1 MIRSSKALFLLLL
14 VFSFVSCSTTKP
26 SKNLRDSYFENFV
39 SLEKTDW
46 NDSEKEEVLKMYK
59 SLLDNIRPKVDS
71 SNKTREVALKNL
83 LVISEELDKTKFSV
97 TPYEDVLF
105 PSDFFVKK
113 KADQVTLSILYH
125 ALGVALKLPISVETD
140 EQGSAFWVRYRIGEN
155 GFVDWLPDQKTIQTN
170 EVSAWKGD
178 YPSKDPVG
186 LIIRESAWKSF
197 LNKNFASARDD
208 LLFNQVASLPEHE
221 MFGNEIGLFSVY
233 DHKKKTLDCD
243 LIVFSEKTV
252 FPPNKIDIKT
262 GCYLAQQQWGK
273 AIPFLEKQK
282 SNYLSAQFLVR
293 AYFFQ
298 GEYQKALGASE
309 YFVKMLQS
317 STDNK
322 IPGKRNLLYREL
334 KFQNG
339 IQKKISKS

>member
-1 MIRSSKALFLLLL
+1 M
-14 VFSFVSCSTTKP
+14 
-26 SKNLRDSYFENFV
+26 
-39 SLEKTDW
+39 
-46 NDSEKEEVLKMYK
+46 
-59 SLLDNIRPKVDS
+59 
-71 SNKTREVALKNL
+71 
-83 LVISEELDKTKFSV
+83 
-97 TPYEDVLF
+97 
-105 PSDFFVKK
+105 
-113 KADQVTLSILYH
+113 
-125 ALGVALKLPISVETD
+125 
-140 EQGSAFWVRYRIGEN
+140 
-155 GFVDWLPDQKTIQTN
+155 
-170 EVSAWKGD
+170 
-178 YPSKDPVG
+178 
-186 LIIRESAWKSF
+186 
-197 LNKNFASARDD
+197 
-208 LLFNQVASLPEHE
+208 
-221 MFGNEIGLFSVY
+221 
-233 DHKKKTLDCD
+233 
-243 LIVFSEKTV
+243 